1 MNRIEA
7 AFRTKPI
14 FMPYFPLGYPDL
26 DTSINVIEAL
36 AKNGADLI
44 EVGLS
49 FSDPL
54 ADGPVIQK
62 ATQVALE
69 KGVTVRKSLE
79 AVKELR
85 QRGVAIPLV
94 LMGYYNPMLA
104 YGLEKFICDARD
116 AGADGFIIPDLP
128 VEESEEFTSALRGA
142 TVGRVDGDGFPPSY
156 RDQGSTVASSPKGE
170 AQVDSGERASTARRS
185 AHEVPAPLREGGGI
199 PLIQMLAPTT
209 SDERMEMIARNAQGF
224 IYLVSVT
231 GVTGERQSIS
241 EDLAELIQ
249 RVREHTTVP
258 VCVGFGIST
267 PAQAKQVGALADGV
281 IVGSACVKTIGAS
294 ETPVETAKQFAAEFQ
309 RALS

>member
-1 MNRIEA
+1 MNRIEN
-7 AFRTKPI
+7 AFKNKPI

-26 DTSINVIEAL
+26 DTSIDVIEAL

-54 ADGPVIQK
+54 ADGPVIQH

-69 KGVTVRKSLE
+69 KGITVKKSLE

-85 QRGVAIPLV
+85 RRGVEIPLI

-104 YGLEKFICDARD
+104 YGLERFVHDAVE
-116 AGADGFIIPDLP
+116 AGADGFIVPDLP
-128 VEESEEFTSALRGA
+128 AEESAEFENALEKLG
-142 TVGRVDGDGFPPSY
+142 GRD
-156 RDQGSTVASSPKGE
+156 ASSR
-170 AQVDSGERASTARRS
+170 D
-185 AHEVPAPLREGGGI
+185 H

-209 SDERMEMIARNAQGF
+209 PPERMERIARNAKGF

-231 GVTGERQSIS
+231 GITGERKSVAKGLS
-241 EDLAELIQ
+241 DLIGD
-249 RVREHTTVP
+249 VRKHTNIP

-267 PAQAKQVGALADGV
+267 PEQAREVGEMADGV
-281 IVGSACVKTIGAS
+281 IVGTACVKAIGTS
-294 ETPVETAKQFAAEFQ
+294 ESPVGAAREFAREF
-309 RALS
+309 RVALDESAG